1 MIKLIVVSQ
10 SCEMTFSAGYMLA
23 MNMLEKIQS
32 QLEHLSKSERKVAE
46 VILESPSQAIH
57 SSIATLAS
65 EAGVSEPTVNR
76 FCRSLDTKGF
86 PDFKLHLAQSLA
98 NGTPYVNRNVVE
110 DDSVEAYTS
119 KIFESAMASLDHV
132 RQSLDM
138 ATVNRAVDML
148 TQAKKIAFFGLG
160 SSAAVAHDAMNKFFR
175 FNVPVVYSEDIVVQR
190 MSCMNGGPDD
200 VVVLISH
207 TGRTKSLVELARLA
221 RDNDALVLA
230 ITSRGSPLA
239 REASLALL
247 LDVPEDTDIYMPMVS
262 RLAQLTVIDVL
273 ATGFTL
279 RRGAK
284 FRDNLK
290 RVKEALKESRFDK
303 SLLISDDQ

>member
-1 MIKLIVVSQ
+1 
-10 SCEMTFSAGYMLA
+10 
-23 MNMLEKIQS
+23 MNMLEKVQS
-32 QLEHLSKSERKVAE
+32 QLEHLSKSERKVAD
-46 VILESPSQAIH
+46 VILAAPGRSIH
-57 SSIATLAS
+57 LSIAMLAQ
-65 EAGVSEPTVNR
+65 EANVSEPTVNR
-76 FCRSLDTKGF
+76 FCRSMNTRGF

-98 NGTPYVNRNVVE
+98 NGTPYVNRNVDE
-110 DDSVEAYTS
+110 DDSVEAYTG

-132 RQSLDM
+132 RQSLDKS
-138 ATVNRAVDML
+138 AVNRAVDLL
-148 TQAKKIAFFGLG
+148 TQAKNRLFGLG

-175 FNVPVVYSEDIVVQR
+175 FNVPVIYSDDIVLQR
-190 MSCMNGGPDD
+190 MSCMNCNDDD

-207 TGRTKSLVELARLA
+207 TGRTKSLVELAQLA
-221 RDNDALVLA
+221 RENDAMVIAL
-230 ITSRGSPLA
+230 TSAGTPLA
-239 REASLALL
+239 REATLAIT

-303 SLLISDDQ
+303 ELLIRSDDR

>member
-1 MIKLIVVSQ
+1 
-10 SCEMTFSAGYMLA
+10 

>member
-10 SCEMTFSAGYMLA
+10 SCEMAFSAGYMLA

-98 NGTPYVNRNVVE
+98 NGTPYVNRNVDE

>member
-1 MIKLIVVSQ
+1 
-10 SCEMTFSAGYMLA
+10 

-32 QLEHLSKSERKVAE
+32 QLEQLSKSERKVAE
-46 VILESPSQAIH
+46 VILTSPSRAIH
-57 SSIATLAS
+57 LSIARLANT
-65 EAGVSEPTVNR
+65 AGVSEPTVNR

-98 NGTPYVNRNVVE
+98 NGTPYVNRNVDE
-110 DDSVEAYTS
+110 DDSVEAYTG

-138 ATVNRAVDML
+138 NAVNRAVDLL
-148 TQAKKIAFFGLG
+148 TQAKRIAFFGLG

-175 FNVPVVYSEDIVVQR
+175 FNVPVIYSDDVVVQR
-190 MSCMNGGPDD
+190 MSCMNCSADD

-207 TGRTKSLVELARLA
+207 TGRTKNLVELAHLA
-221 RDNDALVLA
+221 RENDAMVLA
-230 ITSRGSPLA
+230 ITSAGTPLA
-239 REASLALL
+239 REATLALL

-262 RLAQLTVIDVL
+262 RLAQLTLIDVL

-303 SLLISDDQ
+303 ELYVPDNK